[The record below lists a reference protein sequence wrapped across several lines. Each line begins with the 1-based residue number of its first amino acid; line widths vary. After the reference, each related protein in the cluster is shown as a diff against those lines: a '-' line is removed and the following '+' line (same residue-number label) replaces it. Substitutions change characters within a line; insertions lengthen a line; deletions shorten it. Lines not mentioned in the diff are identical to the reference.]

1 MKKKKCNEGTL
12 GVFKDTNEAK
22 EYTVNYT
29 NKSKTLEQINSSMN
43 FYKGMLEEAH
53 SEESKKIWQDEL
65 NKLEDWKN
73 SDDFKAGRY
82 PQGIDE
88 LILELIEWRAVIYAF
103 QQVNTER
110 DPFKESGFFAQWYIG
125 AVYGIFTIV
134 GKLVSCDSRDK
145 SLRKLW
151 ANISPIILSDGACT
165 EAEVKFINEQ
175 IDYDSGR
182 FTNNRSKVICF
193 RNTLIAHNEA
203 HPIVSW
209 DDVDIEMSLLIRMW
223 SLLVAWSSLGLF
235 SPFRTSEQAFL
246 GLESFFQPS
255 EIEAL
260 KKERELF
267 LEKVKTWSS
276 CYAHSGENDIGRGA
290 FSTLTVTVKEIGTN

>member
-1 MKKKKCNEGTL
+1 MKKKQCDEGNVV
-12 GVFKDTNEAK
+12 VFKNVNEAK
-22 EYTVNYT
+22 EYIVNYT
-29 NKSKTLEQINSSMN
+29 NKSITLEEINSSMN
-43 FYKGMLEEAH
+43 FYKKMLEEAH
-53 SEESKKIWQDEL
+53 NDESKKIWQDKL
-65 NKLEDWKN
+65 DKLEICKN
-73 SDDFKAGRY
+73 SAAFKEGKY

-103 QQVNTER
+103 QHVNTVR

-125 AVYGIFTIV
+125 AVYGIFTII
-134 GKLVSCDSRDK
+134 GKLISCDRRDK

-151 ANISPIILSDGACT
+151 TDISSNMLSDGACT
-165 EAEVKFINEQ
+165 EAEVAFINEQ
-175 IDYDSGR
+175 IDYNSGR

-223 SLLVAWSSLGLF
+223 SLLVAWSSFGLF

-246 GLESFFQPS
+246 GLESFFQPL

-267 LEKVKTWSS
+267 LEKVKTWSN
-276 CYAHSGENDIGRGA
+276 CYVHSGEKDIGRGA
-290 FSTLTVTVKEIGTN
+290 FSSVSVKTTIIN